1 MNPREVAVLG
11 RLLTLVGA
19 SETLALPIAKRVL
32 STVPGE
38 GGRRQVELGLGTID
52 DLFGVEGVSPGVIE
66 RLRPFVTVLPVPTPV
81 NANTAPAEVL
91 AARFENLTLA
101 DARRLIASRDRAYFK
116 DRTDVLSRIANLKLQ
131 ATDAEI
137 AVATRFFS
145 VDGTVSYRRARLR
158 TLALLRREAGRV
170 DAVWLREAV

>member
-1 MNPREVAVLG
+1 MQ
-11 RLLTLVGA
+11 RLLDA
-19 SETLALPIAKRVL
+19 RA
-32 STVPGE
+32 
-38 GGRRQVELGLGTID
+38 D
-52 DLFGVEGVSPGVIE
+52 D
-66 RLRPFVTVLPVPTPV
+66 
-81 NANTAPAEVL
+81 ADQHAAADL
-91 AARFENLTLA
+91 AAIGGVLLA
-101 DARRLIASRDRAYFK
+101 DARRLTASRDRTYFK
-116 DRTDVLSRIANLKLQ
+116 DRTDVLNRIANLKLQ